1 MPRLFFIENSA
12 TIAGMELLAENKCAC
27 LAENRRARFDYE
39 ILETFEAGIAL
50 KGHEVKSVKAKRMGL
65 SGSRAIIRGGEAFLV
80 GAQIPAYQPLNV
92 PPDYAVDAT
101 RKLLLKHDEIKR
113 LVGALREGTT
123 LIPLNA
129 HLKGNLIK
137 IEIALARGKK
147 KHDKRED
154 MKKKSARREMR
165 QAS

>member
-1 MPRLFFIENSA
+1 
-12 TIAGMELLAENKCAC
+12 MESLAENKRAC

-39 ILETFEAGIAL
+39 VLETFEAGVVL

-65 SGSRAIIRGGEAFLV
+65 AGSRAIIRGGEVYLV
-80 GAQIPAYQPLNV
+80 GAQIPPYQPLNV
-92 PPDYAVDAT
+92 PPDYAPDAT
-101 RKLLLKHDEIKR
+101 RKLLLKQDEIKH

-137 IEIALARGKK
+137 IELALARGKK
-147 KHDKRED
+147 KHDKREAI
-154 MKKKSARREMR
+154 KKRDSRREMKR
-165 QAS
+165 GE